1 MSIEV
6 LRRSVN
12 TGLQFN
18 DSVHPLI
25 QKIYKQRTIS
35 DADELELGLN
45 NLLTP
50 DNMFISVKKPVQTL
64 LLSLFREYVSQL
76 FIVLFEQTNCTHML

>member
-6 LRRSVN
+6 LRRSDN

-50 DNMFISVKKPVQTL
+50 DKLMGIGDAVEPVSYTHLTL
-64 LLSLFREYVSQL
+64 PTNREV
-76 FIVLFEQTNCTHML
+76 